1 MKHYTGIDIIE
12 IPRIKE
18 ALLRWGERFL
28 SRIYTE
34 PELRLCRNKPNV
46 LAVRFA
52 GKEAVMKLLGTGVRG
67 VCWRD
72 IEILSHNTGKPFV
85 RLSGG
90 ALKAA
95 NQLGLSDIAVSL
107 SHSRDYAVASVFST
121 GVE

>member
-12 IPRIKE
+12 IPRIAQAKG
-18 ALLRWGERFL
+18 RWGERFL
-28 SRIYTE
+28 NRIFTE
-34 PELRLCRNKPNV
+34 PELRLCRDKPNV

-67 VCWRD
+67 VCWRE

-90 ALKAA
+90 ALKVADK
-95 NQLGLSDIAVSL
+95 LGLNDIAVSL
-107 SHSRDYAVASVFST
+107 SHSHEYAVASVFST
-121 GVE
+121 SNE